1 MLSGKTQFCLHAAA
15 VTSLRGSA
23 VVYLQTE
30 GSFPLARLQQIVRA
44 RYLFTPA
51 RHWGPFSF
59 TRLPQIVRARLG
71 YSKQRISSHC

>member
-1 MLSGKTQFCLHAAA
+1 MLPGKTQFCLHAAA

-44 RYLFTPA
+44 RYYLLQPDIGV
-51 RHWGPFSF
+51 HSI
-59 TRLPQIVRARLG
+59 LL
-71 YSKQRISSHC
+71 Y